1 MDVPLSIKALS
12 NQPFGNG
19 ISGYPYKDSNTIIL
33 LVTDRITLILNT
45 NEYNNMIGYSC
56 IFNQQ
61 TGFHLVFLYSLF
73 TLSETPLL
81 PLLLRFPLVT
91 FYFLSELN
99 GQHTTTNSHFYRV
112 PRLHDKSTLVTML
125 LSPASRTIQEGSFW
139 EDEVTFQVQTHN
151 SVYSCSRAQRV
162 DSEQKLCDKTYNV
175 WFNVW

>member
-1 MDVPLSIKALS
+1 MSIKALS

-45 NEYNNMIGYSC
+45 NECNNMIGYSC

-112 PRLHDKSTLVTML
+112 PRLHHKSTLVTML
-125 LSPASRTIQEGSFW
+125 LSPASRTIQEGSF
-139 EDEVTFQVQTHN
+139 
-151 SVYSCSRAQRV
+151 
-162 DSEQKLCDKTYNV
+162 
-175 WFNVW
+175 